1 MSSNLI
7 LASNSP
13 RRRDLLRLA
22 GIPFEAIA
30 SHIEERVGSG
40 ESPAQYVRRLAL
52 EKAEEVARRVAPDSY
67 VLGADTEVE
76 VDGKVLG
83 KPESPEDAARMMALL
98 SGRAHNVIT
107 GLCLLGPA
115 GTRIQEAVTT
125 IVYFS
130 RLTDSEIWE
139 YAHSGEPMDKAGGYA
154 IQGLAAKF
162 VERLEGCYFN
172 VMGLPVAAVYRLLKE
187 SGWKASSVLRQE
199 R

>member
-30 SHIEERVGSG
+30 SHIEESVGPG
-40 ESPAQYVRRLAL
+40 ESPEQYVRRLAL
-52 EKAEEVARRVAPDSY
+52 EKAEEVARRVAPDTY

-76 VDGKVLG
+76 VDGQVLG

-98 SGRAHNVIT
+98 SGRTHSVIT
-107 GLCLLGPA
+107 GLCLLGP
-115 GTRIQEAVTT
+115 GGGRLQEAVKT

-130 RLTDSEIWE
+130 RLTDLEIQE
-139 YAHSGEPMDKAGGYA
+139 YARSGEPMDKAGGYA

-162 VERLEGCYFN
+162 VERIEGCYFN

>member
-1 MSSNLI
+1 MSSHLI

-30 SHIEERVGSG
+30 SNVEERVGPG
-40 ESPAQYVRRLAL
+40 ESPEQYVRRLAL
-52 EKAEEVARRVAPDSY
+52 EKAENVAGRVTPGAY

-76 VDGKVLG
+76 VDGQVLG
-83 KPESPEDAARMMALL
+83 KPESPEDAARMMTLL
-98 SGRAHNVIT
+98 SGRAHRVIT
-107 GLCLLGPA
+107 GICLLGPA
-115 GTRIQEAVTT
+115 TRLQETVTT
-125 IVYFS
+125 LVVFTP
-130 RLTDSEIWE
+130 LTDSEIAE

-162 VERLEGCYFN
+162 VERIEGCYFN

-187 SGWKASSVLRQE
+187 SGWKASSVLRPE